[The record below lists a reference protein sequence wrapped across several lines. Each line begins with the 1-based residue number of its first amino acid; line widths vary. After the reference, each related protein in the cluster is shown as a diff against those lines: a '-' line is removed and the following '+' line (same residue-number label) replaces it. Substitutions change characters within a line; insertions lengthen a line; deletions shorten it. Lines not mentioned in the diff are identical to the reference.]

1 MKEKP
6 FSAYQVVTNAIMIIW
21 TIIIILPFLLLFMS
35 SITQEQVLV
44 SNGYSFFP
52 KEFSLDAYKYIIRS
66 GGTILRS
73 YGVSI
78 LVTLIGTAINILLSA
93 LMAYPLSIKN
103 LPGRKAMMFFVFF
116 TMLFN
121 GGMVPSYIVWSNWIG
136 VKDTIFAQLLPNLLL
151 SAWNVMMIRTY
162 FQTSI
167 PDTLYEAAQIDG
179 ATQFRVFRSIVLP
192 LGKPILVTM
201 GTFAGLAYW
210 NDWTN
215 GLYYIS
221 KDKTLYNVQNLLNQ
235 MVQNIQYLSQ
245 SSDANMAACSL
256 QHSDYRCADGNCFCG
271 NPADY
276 AYFPIFLQILH
287 QGNCPWCSKRLIQVT
302 LGGNRYSQN
311 KKHIKQKNTQ
321 NRR

>member
-103 LPGRKAMMFFVFF
+103 LPRRKPCC
-116 TMLFN
+116 L
-121 GGMVPSYIVWSNWIG
+121 MVVW
-136 VKDTIFAQLLPNLLL
+136 FHP
-151 SAWNVMMIRTY
+151 
-162 FQTSI
+162 
-167 PDTLYEAAQIDG
+167 TLYG
-179 ATQFRVFRSIVLP
+179 VT
-192 LGKPILVTM
+192 GLV
-201 GTFAGLAYW
+201 
-210 NDWTN
+210 
-215 GLYYIS
+215 
-221 KDKTLYNVQNLLNQ
+221 
-235 MVQNIQYLSQ
+235 
-245 SSDANMAACSL
+245 
-256 QHSDYRCADGNCFCG
+256 
-271 NPADY
+271 
-276 AYFPIFLQILH
+276 
-287 QGNCPWCSKRLIQVT
+287 
-302 LGGNRYSQN
+302 
-311 KKHIKQKNTQ
+311 
-321 NRR
+321 

>member
-235 MVQNIQYLSQ
+235 MVQNIQ
-245 SSDANMAACSL
+245 
-256 QHSDYRCADGNCFCG
+256 
-271 NPADY
+271 
-276 AYFPIFLQILH
+276 
-287 QGNCPWCSKRLIQVT
+287 
-302 LGGNRYSQN
+302 
-311 KKHIKQKNTQ
+311 
-321 NRR
+321 

>member
-179 ATQFRVFRSIVLP
+179 ANRMNRMRYITLPALANTIITVFILNLAKVMNLFESVFVLYNDTVRPKADVLQTYTYRQTFGSGTPSYGYTTAVGLFRSVVSCVLVLICNYASKKVRGRGIV
-192 LGKPILVTM
+192 
-201 GTFAGLAYW
+201 
-210 NDWTN
+210 
-215 GLYYIS
+215 
-221 KDKTLYNVQNLLNQ
+221 
-235 MVQNIQYLSQ
+235 
-245 SSDANMAACSL
+245 
-256 QHSDYRCADGNCFCG
+256 
-271 NPADY
+271 
-276 AYFPIFLQILH
+276 
-287 QGNCPWCSKRLIQVT
+287 
-302 LGGNRYSQN
+302 
-311 KKHIKQKNTQ
+311 
-321 NRR
+321 